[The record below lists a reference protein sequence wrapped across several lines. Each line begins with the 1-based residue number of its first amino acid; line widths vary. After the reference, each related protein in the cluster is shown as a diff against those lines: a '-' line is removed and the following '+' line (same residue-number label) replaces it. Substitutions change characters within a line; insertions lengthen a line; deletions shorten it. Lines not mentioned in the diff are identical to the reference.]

1 MIIDYFD
8 EISQKYVFNKKN
20 VLYFTMNG
28 LLNIKIKA
36 RQDYDTNKF
45 FIKIPLFFTVLT
57 EQKTFLITLY
67 NSKTQIAFFNQEK
80 NISN

>member
-1 MIIDYFD
+1 MFLI
-8 EISQKYVFNKKN
+8 KKN
-20 VLYFTMNG
+20 VLYFTTNE
-28 LLNIKIKA
+28 LLNTKIKA

-45 FIKIPLFFTVLT
+45 FIKIPLFFTVLF

-67 NSKTQIAFFNQEK
+67 NSKTQIAFFNQKK